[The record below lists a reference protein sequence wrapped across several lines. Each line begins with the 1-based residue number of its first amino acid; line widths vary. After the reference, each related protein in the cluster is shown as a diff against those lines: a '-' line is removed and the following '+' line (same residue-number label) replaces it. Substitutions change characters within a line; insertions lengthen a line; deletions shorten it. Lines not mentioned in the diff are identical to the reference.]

1 MRADECPVPDTE
13 GICRYEDRPA
23 EEETLTLTP
32 KGCAVAA
39 LQKAELIESVNDP
52 AIDVFWEDF
61 YRLMN
66 LCGYIK
72 EETE

>member
-13 GICRYEDRPA
+13 GICRYEDRT
-23 EEETLTLTP
+23 EEEVWKLTP
-32 KGCAVAA
+32 KGCACVALEHA
-39 LQKAELIESVNDP
+39 GFVKSSLDDAC
-52 AIDVFWEDF
+52 DVFWEEF
-61 YRLMN
+61 SRLMD